1 MLVATPPDFTL
12 HLRSWTEAPAGS
24 GRWEAMER
32 AVEIPGNRLA
42 LLLCDVWD
50 HHWCR
55 GAEARCAVLA
65 ERMARVVEAVRRK
78 GVQIIHAPSDCMA
91 FYAGT
96 PQRAMMAN
104 LTILD
109 PPPARA
115 MPDPPLP
122 IDDSD
127 MGCDDDPP
135 CDREP
140 PDWPPW
146 TRQHAAI
153 RIVDG
158 DAISADGAEVFSLL
172 KSRGIDRLLIM
183 GVHTNMCVLNR
194 SFAIKQ
200 MTRWYVDCALVRD
213 LTDTMYNHRMRPFV
227 THDEGTAL
235 VVEHIER
242 HWCPTLLSRDLVA

>member
-1 MLVATPPDFTL
+1 M
-12 HLRSWTEAPAGS
+12 GS
-24 GRWEAMER
+24 GTWKPVER
-32 AVEIPGNRLA
+32 TCEILGNKLA

-50 HHWCR
+50 NHWCR
-55 GAEARCAVLA
+55 GAAARCAVLA
-65 ERMARVVEAVRRK
+65 ERMARVVESVRGR
-78 GVQIIHAPSDCMA
+78 GVQVIHAPSDCMA
-91 FYAGT
+91 FYAAT
-96 PQRAMMAN
+96 PQRAMMAD
-104 LTILD
+104 LPRLA

-127 MGCDDDPP
+127 GGCDDDPP

-153 RIVDG
+153 RIAAG
-158 DAISADGAEVFSLL
+158 DAISDDGAEVFSLL
-172 KSRGIDRLLIM
+172 KSRGIERLLIM

-200 MTRWYVDCALVRD
+200 MTRWWVDCALVRD
-213 LTDTMYNHRMRPFV
+213 LTDTMYNHRRRPHV
-227 THDEGTAL
+227 PHDEGTGL
-235 VVEHIER
+235 VIEHIER
-242 HWCPTLLSRDLVA
+242 HWCRSILSRDLLSSR